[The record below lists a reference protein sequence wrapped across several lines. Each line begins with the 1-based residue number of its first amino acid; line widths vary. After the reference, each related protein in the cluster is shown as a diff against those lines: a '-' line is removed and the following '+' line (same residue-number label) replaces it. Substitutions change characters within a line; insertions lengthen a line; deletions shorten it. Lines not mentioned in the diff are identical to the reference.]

1 MASINAKGHHHEW
14 QSKPPDGK
22 LEWSKTWDERYWDE
36 EELAAN
42 FMYSSPEEISRLKN
56 LLKQDPGFENSS
68 SWPHL
73 TEWCST
79 CTATRSMKLVLPEEE
94 AKVPMEEEEEVVKKE
109 KNMEVEKE
117 KEYGPREGV
126 SSSGSPIFTLRNSQT
141 GASTPPPKPQT
152 PWPDA
157 PEEVCILQD
166 ASTQTPKQKLRRRG
180 GRESRTRRLLAFQAM
195 LTVKRGLPMSRLLS
209 EKKTDARSSKEDF
222 LKLQEESASPALK
235 MRKEKEKVVKK
246 EKNMEVVKE
255 KEYCPREGV
264 SSSGSPIFTLR
275 NSQTGAST
283 PPPKPQTPW
292 PDTPPF
298 PPPPLFT
305 SPLLPPNQTPQYCAT
320 PAANWGFCGGC
331 HCWGPVLPIWVAQ

>member
-1 MASINAKGHHHEW
+1 MKIVYLGH
-14 QSKPPDGK
+14 
-22 LEWSKTWDERYWDE
+22 LERRFGIFGCQILCITD
-36 EELAAN
+36 LAI
-42 FMYSSPEEISRLKN
+42 MP
-56 LLKQDPGFENSS
+56 
-68 SWPHL
+68 
-73 TEWCST
+73 
-79 CTATRSMKLVLPEEE
+79 LVLPEEE
-94 AKVPMEEEEEVVKKE
+94 AKVPMWE
-109 KNMEVEKE
+109 
-117 KEYGPREGV
+117 EGV
-126 SSSGSPIFTLRNSQT
+126 TEQVLKVGIS
-141 GASTPPPKPQT
+141 
-152 PWPDA
+152 D
-157 PEEVCILQD
+157 CILQD

-292 PDTPPF
+292 PDAPPF

>member
-1 MASINAKGHHHEW
+1 
-14 QSKPPDGK
+14 
-22 LEWSKTWDERYWDE
+22 
-36 EELAAN
+36 
-42 FMYSSPEEISRLKN
+42 
-56 LLKQDPGFENSS
+56 
-68 SWPHL
+68 
-73 TEWCST
+73 
-79 CTATRSMKLVLPEEE
+79 MKLVLPEEE
-94 AKVPMEEEEEVVKKE
+94 AKVPMEEEEKVTEQE
-109 KNMEVEKE
+109 AHI
-117 KEYGPREGV
+117 
-126 SSSGSPIFTLRNSQT
+126 S
-141 GASTPPPKPQT
+141 
-152 PWPDA
+152 D
-157 PEEVCILQD
+157 CILQD

-283 PPPKPQTPW
+283 PPPKPETPW
-292 PDTPPF
+292 PDAPPF
-298 PPPPLFT
+298 PPST
-305 SPLLPPNQTPQYCAT
+305 SLHLALASSQSNSTLLRDACCKLGILWRLPLLGPSV
-320 PAANWGFCGGC
+320 ANLGRSIVEAGKLFDTCL
-331 HCWGPVLPIWVAQ
+331 HSQ